1 MKLNFFFDIDGTLLP
16 FGKDVPESAIRAIES
31 ARASGDRIFL
41 ATGRSTAEISKKLDV
56 VPIDG
61 GVYSAGAAVY
71 ADGKLLYKRVFTEEE
86 KSDAYKT
93 INEFSL
99 DVFIQTDNGTY
110 FTKESYDFFKAS
122 MLEYVGAVIDIP
134 NCIVVDKLPLD
145 IEINKL
151 LIMSRDRRIADV
163 REAFKGKFTVVDNTV
178 GLPQDLMAEVVL
190 PDVTKATGIEKILE
204 YYGEKKESVVAI
216 GDGAND
222 IEMVEYAALG
232 IAMGNSSA
240 SLKAVADYITDDIER
255 DGLEKAI
262 WQAKKTK
269 S

>member
-31 ARASGDRIFL
+31 AKEAGDRIFL
-41 ATGRSTAEISKKLDV
+41 ATGRSTAEVSKKLDV
-56 VPIDG
+56 IPLDG
-61 GVYSAGAAVY
+61 GVYSAGAVVY

-86 KSDAYKT
+86 KTDAYKV

-99 DVFIQTDNGTY
+99 DVLIQTDKGTY
-110 FTKESYDFFKAS
+110 FTKDSYDFFKAS
-122 MLEYVGAVIDIP
+122 MIEHVGAVIDIP
-134 NCIVVDKLPLD
+134 NCIVVDKLPID
-145 IEINKL
+145 IEINKM
-151 LIMSRDRRIADV
+151 LIISRDRRIAEV
-163 REAFKGKFTVVDNTV
+163 REAFKDRFIVVDNTV

-204 YYGEKKESVVAI
+204 YYGESKESVVAI

-232 IAMGNSSA
+232 IAMGNASD

-269 S
+269 G

>member
-1 MKLNFFFDIDGTLLP
+1 MKLNFFFDVDGTLLP
-16 FGKDVPESAIRAIES
+16 FGKDVPESAIRAIED
-31 ARASGDRIFL
+31 ARKAGDRIFL

-56 VPIDG
+56 IPIDG

-86 KSDAYKT
+86 KAEAYKT
-93 INEFSL
+93 IADFSL
-99 DVFIQTDNGTY
+99 DVFIQTDAGTY

-122 MLEYVGAVIDIP
+122 MVEYAGAVIDIP

-145 IEINKL
+145 IEMNKM
-151 LIMSRDRRIADV
+151 LIISRDRRIEEV

-190 PDVTKATGIEKILE
+190 PDITKATGIEKIIE
-204 YYGEKKESVVAI
+204 YYGDKKDSVVAI

-222 IEMVEYAALG
+222 IEMVEYASLG
-232 IAMGNSSA
+232 IAMGNSSD
-240 SLKAVADYITDDIER
+240 SLKAVADYITDDVER

-262 WQAKKTK
+262 WHARKTK